1 MDDINK
7 VEKNGKL
14 DVSAKSLMTCE
25 IINSIIDLFL
35 NTFLVAY
42 LLNITNENICS
53 VAIYYGIDYAV
64 TGICMYII
72 GYFLKKYNMANIYR
86 IGILGKC
93 IFVILIVFLRE
104 RIQNFEGVVVARKG
118 TGVSETF
125 TVRKEVSGIGVERIF
140 PVNSPNIAS
149 ITVTKKGKVRRAKLY
164 FLRDRKKAY
173 KIKERR

>member
-1 MDDINK
+1 MAKNLI
-7 VEKNGKL
+7 EKITEKQLNPNVPEFRVGDTVIVGCKIIETKSGK
-14 DVSAKSLMTCE
+14 E
-25 IINSIIDLFL
+25 
-35 NTFLVAY
+35 
-42 LLNITNENICS
+42 
-53 VAIYYGIDYAV
+53 
-64 TGICMYII
+64 
-72 GYFLKKYNMANIYR
+72 
-86 IGILGKC
+86 
-93 IFVILIVFLRE
+93 RE

-164 FLRDRKKAY
+164 FLRDRKKSY

>member
-1 MDDINK
+1 MNNNL
-7 VEKNGKL
+7 VN
-14 DVSAKSLMTCE
+14 E
-25 IINSIIDLFL
+25 ITASQ
-35 NTFLVAY
+35 
-42 LLNITNENICS
+42 
-53 VAIYYGIDYAV
+53 
-64 TGICMYII
+64 
-72 GYFLKKYNMANIYR
+72 LKKDIPEFKAGDTLRVAVR
-86 IGILGKC
+86 IIEGGKQ
-93 IFVILIVFLRE
+93 